1 MRIIVIGTLAFIFLF
16 SACERRADLALPYEG
31 DKIVVNT
38 FIQADSPVY
47 IRVTQSQ
54 PATILDD
61 LNFKELSQAQVTLTE
76 NGQPLAP
83 LSWKL
88 IGGRGYFVS
97 ALPARPGKRYAVT
110 ATATGLTEVSGTDT
124 MPAQPDIRDLFARK
138 TGNSVRFTLRD
149 PSGEKN
155 YYRVRI
161 YSADADTLSGVLT
174 IRQKLEFRVDPS
186 LSNNFGDL
194 MSDAYY
200 RDVVVSDERINGK
213 TLQFVLQTRDQ
224 VNFDH
229 LVAEVCGL
237 TEGGY
242 KYLRSINNQL
252 ENGQDS
258 TNVLGQSVKVYSNIQ
273 NGYGIVAGIYAKRES
288 CKVQ

>member
-1 MRIIVIGTLAFIFLF
+1 MRIIIAAMLAFIFLF
-16 SACERRADLALPYEG
+16 TACEKRANVELPYEG

-54 PATILDD
+54 PATVLND
-61 LNFKELSQAQVTLTE
+61 LAFRELSQAQVTLLE
-76 NGQPLAP
+76 NGQQFAP
-83 LSWKL
+83 LNWQV

-97 ALPARPGKRYAVT
+97 DIPARPGKRYTVNVS
-110 ATATGLTEVSGTDT
+110 ATGLTAVDGSDT
-124 MPAQPDIRDLFARK
+124 IPSQPSIRDLFARK
-138 TGNSVRFTLRD
+138 TGNSVRFILADAGR
-149 PSGEKN
+149 EKN

-161 YSADADTLSGVLT
+161 YRADTVNGVLSPSE
-174 IRQKLEFRVDPS
+174 KLEFRVDPS

-194 MSDAYY
+194 MSDSYY
-200 RDVVVSDERINGK
+200 RDVLINDDRINGK
-213 TLQFVLQTRDQ
+213 ALQLVLQTRSD

-229 LVAEVCGL
+229 LIAEVCAL

-242 KYLRSINNQL
+242 KYFRSVNSQT

-258 TNVLGQSVKVYSNIQ
+258 ANVLGQAIKVYSNVQ
-273 NGYGIVAGIYAKRES
+273 NGYGIVAGMYAKRIS
-288 CKVQ
+288 CKVE